1 MINLKA
7 FVSNNLDN
15 LIKIIIPERKD
26 KGFGALFI
34 VYNEETKKIDCR
46 YIELGNEFFQ
56 PELRLPFKKFE
67 EENPNSIIYFVLCN
81 EGNCEILQI
90 DLDNRNKNN

>member
-1 MINLKA
+1 MIDLKA

-15 LIKIIIPERKD
+15 LVKISIPERTD

-34 VYNEETKKIDCR
+34 VYNEDTEKIDCR

-56 PELRLPFKKFE
+56 PELRLTFKKFE
-67 EENPNSIIYFVLCN
+67 EENPNSVIYFVLCN
-81 EGNCEILQI
+81 KDTCEILQI